1 MGWILFGTFFF
12 LLLIGVPVGLA
23 VGIAALTIFILNG
36 IPLQM
41 VPQTFFEG
49 SSSYALVAVPFF
61 ILAGDILARGGI
73 SERIL
78 AIAEATIGRLRGGL
92 AIVATMASM
101 FIAAISGSGAATT
114 AAVGAALLPE
124 MNKKKYDTDFSA
136 ALIASSGCIGVVI
149 PPSVPMVL
157 YAVIAGESV
166 AKLFM
171 GGFIPGTLMGVGLIF
186 YAVWYSKKQ
195 DYPASEK
202 LPRKGGRGQA
212 LLASLWG
219 LMTPVIILGGIFSGY
234 FTPSEAAAIAV
245 DYTLLIGWLI
255 YRSLDFKK
263 FYELVVGAGVT
274 SALIMFIIGTAKIF
288 GWGLAF
294 YQIPEAVAKSMIG
307 IAGNDFFLIYLMI
320 NIIILIA
327 GCFMETAS
335 CFDHSDPHLP
345 SPHCRG
351 GRQPDPFRSHPDHR
365 PGHRHDHP
373 PHGHRYLC
381 GQRDQRTIPGA
392 DQQGHLAHGHRPHHR
407 PVHLHLFPLVCHGVA
422 ENFYG
427 RPVSPGIL
435 AGQFRHPKKRI
446 CKAFSAKSGHLCLLP
461 LT

>member
-1 MGWILFGTFFF
+1 MGWLLFGSFFL

-23 VGIAALTIFILNG
+23 VGLSALLIFIVSG

-78 AIAEATIGRLRGGL
+78 AIAEATIGRIRGGL
-92 AIVATMASM
+92 GIVATCASM

-114 AAVGAALLPE
+114 AAVGASLLPE

-136 ALIASSGCIGVVI
+136 ALIASSGTIGVVI

-171 GGFIPGTLMGVGLIF
+171 GGFIPGSLMGVGLIS
-186 YAVWYSKKQ
+186 YAVWYSHRQ
-195 DYPASEK
+195 GYPASEK
-202 LPRKGGRGQA
+202 LPSRVVARR
-212 LLASLWG
+212 LFDSLWG
-219 LMTPVIILGGIFSGY
+219 LATPVIILGGIFGGY

-245 DYTLLIGWLI
+245 DYTLLIAWLV
-255 YRSLDFKK
+255 YRSLTLRR

-294 YQIPEAVAKSMIG
+294 YEIHEAVAKSMIT
-307 IAGNDFFLIYLMI
+307 IAGNSVPLIYLMI
-320 NIIILIA
+320 NVIVLIA

-335 CFDHSDPHLP
+335 AL
-345 SPHCRG
+345 
-351 GRQPDPFRSHPDHR
+351 
-365 PGHRHDHP
+365 
-373 PHGHRYLC
+373 
-381 GQRDQRTIPGA
+381 I
-392 DQQGHLAHGHRPHHR
+392 
-407 PVHLHLFPLVCHGVA
+407 
-422 ENFYG
+422 
-427 RPVSPGIL
+427 IL
-435 AGQFRHPKKRI
+435 TPIF
-446 CKAFSAKSGHLCLLP
+446 LP
-461 LT
+461 LIVAVGGDAIHFGVIMTIGLAIGMATPPMAINIFVASAISGRTLEQISRAIWPMVVILIAALMVCTYFPWFVMVLPKIFMGVQ

>member
-1 MGWILFGTFFF
+1 MGWVLFGSFFF

-23 VGIAALTIFILNG
+23 VGLAALIIFVISG

-78 AIAEATIGRLRGGL
+78 AIAEATIGRIRGGL

-114 AAVGAALLPE
+114 AAVGASLLPE
-124 MNKKKYDTDFSA
+124 MQKKKYDIDFSA

-171 GGFIPGTLMGVGLIF
+171 GGFIPGTIMGGGLIL
-186 YAVWYSKKQ
+186 YAVWFSHKQ
-195 DYPASEK
+195 GYPASEK
-202 LPRKGGRGQA
+202 FPAREVGQR
-212 LLASLWG
+212 LVTSLWG

-245 DYTLLIGWLI
+245 DYTLLISWLV

-294 YQIPEAVAKSMIG
+294 YQIPEAVAKAMINL
-307 IAGNDFFLIYLMI
+307 AGNEPILIYFMI
-320 NIIILIA
+320 NIIVLIA

-335 CFDHSDPHLP
+335 TL
-345 SPHCRG
+345 
-351 GRQPDPFRSHPDHR
+351 
-365 PGHRHDHP
+365 
-373 PHGHRYLC
+373 
-381 GQRDQRTIPGA
+381 I
-392 DQQGHLAHGHRPHHR
+392 
-407 PVHLHLFPLVCHGVA
+407 
-422 ENFYG
+422 
-427 RPVSPGIL
+427 IL
-435 AGQFRHPKKRI
+435 TPIF
-446 CKAFSAKSGHLCLLP
+446 LP
-461 LT
+461 LIIAVHGDLIHFGVILTIGLAIGMATPPMDIDIFVASAISGRSMEQISRAIWPMVIVLILTLFLCTYFPWIVMVLPRMLMGVG

>member
-1 MGWILFGTFFF
+1 MGWILFGSFF
-12 LLLIGVPVGLA
+12 LFLLIGVPVGLA
-23 VGIAALTIFILNG
+23 VGLAALIVFILNG

-78 AIAEATIGRLRGGL
+78 AIAEATIGRIRGGL
-92 AIVATMASM
+92 AVVATMASM

-114 AAVGAALLPE
+114 AAVGASLLPE

-136 ALIASSGCIGVVI
+136 ALIASSGSIGVVI

-157 YAVIAGESV
+157 YAVIAGEGV

-171 GGFIPGTLMGVGLIF
+171 GGFIPGTIMGAGLIT
-186 YAVWYSKKQ
+186 YAVWYSSKHG
-195 DYPASEK
+195 YPASEK
-202 LPRKGGRGQA
+202 LPAREVGRRFV
-212 LLASLWG
+212 ASLWG

-245 DYTLLIGWLI
+245 DYTLIVACLI
-255 YRSLDFKK
+255 YRSLNFKK

-294 YQIPEAVAKSMIG
+294 YQIPEAVAKSMIS
-307 IAGNDFFLIYLMI
+307 IAGNDYFWIYLMI
-320 NIIILIA
+320 IIIVLIA

-335 CFDHSDPHLP
+335 AL
-345 SPHCRG
+345 
-351 GRQPDPFRSHPDHR
+351 
-365 PGHRHDHP
+365 
-373 PHGHRYLC
+373 
-381 GQRDQRTIPGA
+381 I
-392 DQQGHLAHGHRPHHR
+392 
-407 PVHLHLFPLVCHGVA
+407 
-422 ENFYG
+422 
-427 RPVSPGIL
+427 IL
-435 AGQFRHPKKRI
+435 TPIF
-446 CKAFSAKSGHLCLLP
+446 LP
-461 LT
+461 LIEAIGGNLIHFGVIMVIGLAIGMTTPPMSINIFVASAISGRSMEQISKAIWPMVIILVMVLFICTYFPWFVLVLPRVFMGVQ

>member
-1 MGWILFGTFFF
+1 MGWILFGTFFLF
-12 LLLIGVPVGLA
+12 LLIGVPVGLA
-23 VGIAALTIFILNG
+23 VGLSALIIFLLRG

-78 AIAEATIGRLRGGL
+78 AIAEATIGRIRGGL
-92 AIVATMASM
+92 GIVATLASM

-114 AAVGAALLPE
+114 AAVGASLLPE

-171 GGFIPGTLMGVGLIF
+171 GGFIPGTLMGVGLIA
-186 YAVWYSKKQ
+186 YAVWYSNKQ
-195 DYPASEK
+195 GYPASEK
-202 LPRKGGRGQA
+202 LPSRVVVRRFFN
-212 LLASLWG
+212 SLWG
-219 LMTPVIILGGIFSGY
+219 LITPVIILGGIFSGY

-245 DYTLLIGWLI
+245 DYTLFIAWLI
-255 YRSLDFKK
+255 YRSLNFRR

-294 YQIPEAVAKSMIG
+294 YQIPEAVAKSMIAV
-307 IAGNDFFLIYLMI
+307 AGNEGFWISL
-320 NIIILIA
+320 IILTPI
-327 GCFMETAS
+327 F
-335 CFDHSDPHLP
+335 L
-345 SPHCRG
+345 
-351 GRQPDPFRSHPDHR
+351 
-365 PGHRHDHP
+365 
-373 PHGHRYLC
+373 
-381 GQRDQRTIPGA
+381 
-392 DQQGHLAHGHRPHHR
+392 
-407 PVHLHLFPLVCHGVA
+407 PLVAAVGGSIIHFGVIMTIGLA
-422 ENFYG
+422 IGMTTPPMAIDIFVASAISG
-427 RPVSPGIL
+427 RSLEQISRAIWPMVMVLIVVLLICTYFPSFVMIL
-435 AGQFRHPKKRI
+435 PKI
-446 CKAFSAKSGHLCLLP
+446 FMGVQ
-461 LT
+461 

>member
-1 MGWILFGTFFF
+1 MGWVLFGSFFI
-12 LLLIGVPVGLA
+12 LLLVGVPVGLA
-23 VGIAALTIFILNG
+23 VGLAALIIFLISG

-61 ILAGDILARGGI
+61 ILAGDILARVGI

-78 AIAEATIGRLRGGL
+78 AIAEATIGRVRGGL
-92 AIVATMASM
+92 AIVATLASM

-114 AAVGAALLPE
+114 AAVGASLLPD
-124 MNKKKYDTDFSA
+124 MKKKQYDVDFAA

-171 GGFIPGTLMGVGLIF
+171 GGFIPGTLMGLGLIA
-186 YAVWYSKKQ
+186 YAVWFSRRRGYT
-195 DYPASEK
+195 ASEK
-202 LPRKGGRGQA
+202 LPAREVLRRFVASIGG
-212 LLASLWG
+212 LL
-219 LMTPVIILGGIFSGY
+219 TPVIILGGIFTGY

-245 DYTLLIGWLI
+245 DYTLILAWLV
-255 YRSLDFKK
+255 YRSLDFKR

-294 YQIPEAVAKSMIG
+294 YQIPEAVATAMIG
-307 IAGNDFFLIYLMI
+307 LAGNNAVLIYLMI
-320 NIIILIA
+320 NVIVLIA

-335 CFDHSDPHLP
+335 ALIILTPIFL
-345 SPHCRG
+345 
-351 GRQPDPFRSHPDHR
+351 
-365 PGHRHDHP
+365 
-373 PHGHRYLC
+373 
-381 GQRDQRTIPGA
+381 
-392 DQQGHLAHGHRPHHR
+392 
-407 PVHLHLFPLVCHGVA
+407 PLVAAVGGNLIHFGVVLTVGLA
-422 ENFYG
+422 IGMTTPPMAIDIFVASAISG
-427 RPVSPGIL
+427 RSLEQISRAIWPMVVVL
-435 AGQFRHPKKRI
+435 TAALFI
-446 CKAFSAKSGHLCLLP
+446 CTYIPWLVMVLP
-461 LT
+461 RFFMGNM

>member
-1 MGWILFGTFFF
+1 MGWVLFGSFFI
-12 LLLIGVPVGLA
+12 LLLVGVPIGLA
-23 VGIAALTIFILNG
+23 VGLAALIIFLISG

-78 AIAEATIGRLRGGL
+78 AIAEATIGRVRGGL
-92 AIVATMASM
+92 AIVATLASM

-114 AAVGAALLPE
+114 AAVGASLLPD
-124 MNKKKYDTDFSA
+124 MKKKQYDVDFAA

-171 GGFIPGTLMGVGLIF
+171 GGFIPGTLMGLGLIA
-186 YAVWYSKKQ
+186 YAVWFSRRRGYT
-195 DYPASEK
+195 ASEK
-202 LPRKGGRGQA
+202 LPAREVLRRFVASIGG
-212 LLASLWG
+212 LL
-219 LMTPVIILGGIFSGY
+219 TPVIILGGIFTGY

-245 DYTLLIGWLI
+245 DYTLILAWLV
-255 YRSLDFKK
+255 YRSLDFKR

-294 YQIPEAVAKSMIG
+294 YQIPEAVATAMIG
-307 IAGNDFFLIYLMI
+307 LAGNNAVLIYLMI
-320 NIIILIA
+320 NVIVLIA

-335 CFDHSDPHLP
+335 ALIILTPIFL
-345 SPHCRG
+345 
-351 GRQPDPFRSHPDHR
+351 
-365 PGHRHDHP
+365 
-373 PHGHRYLC
+373 
-381 GQRDQRTIPGA
+381 
-392 DQQGHLAHGHRPHHR
+392 
-407 PVHLHLFPLVCHGVA
+407 PLVAAVGGNLIHFGVVLTVGLA
-422 ENFYG
+422 IGMTTPPMAIDIFVASAISG
-427 RPVSPGIL
+427 RSLEQISRAIWPMVVVL
-435 AGQFRHPKKRI
+435 TAALFI
-446 CKAFSAKSGHLCLLP
+446 CTYIPWLVMVLP
-461 LT
+461 RFFMGNM

>member
-1 MGWILFGTFFF
+1 MGWVLFWTFFF
-12 LLLIGVPVGLA
+12 FLFIGVPVGLA
-23 VGIAALTIFILNG
+23 VGLSALIIFVMTG

-78 AIAEATIGRLRGGL
+78 AIAEATIGRIRGGL
-92 AIVATMASM
+92 GIVATCASM

-114 AAVGAALLPE
+114 AAVGASLLPE

-136 ALIASSGCIGVVI
+136 ALIASSGTIGVVI

-171 GGFIPGTLMGVGLIF
+171 GGFFPGSLMGVGLIF
-186 YAVWYSKKQ
+186 YAVWYSHRQ
-195 DYPASEK
+195 GYPASEK
-202 LPRKGGRGQA
+202 LPGRIVA
-212 LLASLWG
+212 RRFFDSLWG
-219 LMTPVIILGGIFSGY
+219 LATPVIILVGIFAGY

-245 DYTLLIGWLI
+245 DYTLLIAWLV
-255 YRSLDFKK
+255 YRSLTFRR

-294 YQIPEAVAKSMIG
+294 YEIPEAVARSMIT
-307 IAGNDFFLIYLMI
+307 IAGNSVPLIYLMI
-320 NIIILIA
+320 DVIVLIA

-335 CFDHSDPHLP
+335 ALIILTPIFLPLIAAVGGDPIHFGVVLTIGLAIGMATP
-345 SPHCRG
+345 PMAINIFVASAIS
-351 GRQPDPFRSHPDHR
+351 GRTLEQISRAIWPMVVI
-365 PGHRHDHP
+365 
-373 PHGHRYLC
+373 L
-381 GQRDQRTIPGA
+381 IVM
-392 DQQGHLAHGHRPHHR
+392 L
-407 PVHLHLFPLVCHGVA
+407 LVCTYFPWFVMVLPKIFMGV
-422 ENFYG
+422 
-427 RPVSPGIL
+427 
-435 AGQFRHPKKRI
+435 K
-446 CKAFSAKSGHLCLLP
+446 
-461 LT
+461 

>member
-1 MGWILFGTFFF
+1 MGWILFGSFF
-12 LLLIGVPVGLA
+12 LFLLIGVPVGLA
-23 VGIAALTIFILNG
+23 VGLAALIVFILNG

-78 AIAEATIGRLRGGL
+78 AIAEATIGRIRGGL
-92 AIVATMASM
+92 AVVATMASM

-114 AAVGAALLPE
+114 AAVGASLLPE

-136 ALIASSGCIGVVI
+136 ALIASSGSIGVVI

-157 YAVIAGESV
+157 YAVIAGEGV

-171 GGFIPGTLMGVGLIF
+171 GGFIPGTIMGAGLIT
-186 YAVWYSKKQ
+186 YAVWYSSKHG
-195 DYPASEK
+195 YPASEK
-202 LPRKGGRGQA
+202 LPAREVGRRFV
-212 LLASLWG
+212 ASLWG

-245 DYTLLIGWLI
+245 DYTLIVACLI
-255 YRSLDFKK
+255 YRSLNFKK

-294 YQIPEAVAKSMIG
+294 YQIPEAVAKSMIS
-307 IAGNDFFLIYLMI
+307 IAGNDYFWIYLMI
-320 NIIILIA
+320 IIIVLIA

-335 CFDHSDPHLP
+335 AL
-345 SPHCRG
+345 
-351 GRQPDPFRSHPDHR
+351 
-365 PGHRHDHP
+365 
-373 PHGHRYLC
+373 
-381 GQRDQRTIPGA
+381 I
-392 DQQGHLAHGHRPHHR
+392 
-407 PVHLHLFPLVCHGVA
+407 
-422 ENFYG
+422 
-427 RPVSPGIL
+427 IL
-435 AGQFRHPKKRI
+435 TPIF
-446 CKAFSAKSGHLCLLP
+446 LP
-461 LT
+461 LIEAIGGNLIHFGVIMVIGLAIGMTTPPMSINIFVASAISGRSMEQISKAIWPMVIILVAVLFICTYFPWFVLVLPRVFMGVQ